1 MKIRLGYA
9 CLPVGLNTTASS
21 IMTYSYYK
29 RLGKINGDLKLNSI
43 ILSNLNSLEEIL
55 KYNIKNDIIFFRMTS
70 NLIPLG
76 THPDVDFE
84 VFEKYKKEFKN
95 LGKIIKNNNLRVDMH
110 PDQFCVLNSINADV
124 VKSTINILEF
134 NQKMYKY
141 MNLESKLVLHIGSK
155 VGGKRESINRFIYN
169 FNNLNDSLK
178 KIIVLENDD
187 KVYNIRNV
195 LKVCNKLDIPMVLDY
210 HHFLCNKNNEKIED
224 FIQKIFSTWKNE
236 TPKIHFSSPKN
247 KKEFRT
253 HNDYIDAKSFIEFIE
268 KIKFINRD
276 FDIMI
281 EAKAKEEALFR
292 LIRQLKYYGYDIK
305 GTTIY
310 IK

>member
-55 KYNIKNDIIFFRMTS
+55 KYNIRNDIIFFRMTS

-305 GTTIY
+305 STTIY